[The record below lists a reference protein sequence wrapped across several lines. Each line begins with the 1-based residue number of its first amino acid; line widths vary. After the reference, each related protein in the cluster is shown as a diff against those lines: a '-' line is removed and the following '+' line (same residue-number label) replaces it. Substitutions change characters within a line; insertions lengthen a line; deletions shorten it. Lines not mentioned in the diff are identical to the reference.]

1 MRIVFDENVPQI
13 IASALRDLS
22 VVDFS
27 EHEITS
33 IADLGKQ
40 GIPDTEVLHEVGKG
54 GILITYDK
62 DFKTQKA
69 LYQIIKQNGI
79 GVFWIR
85 QSKNQRMWDLV
96 QLLVK
101 HWPDI
106 VQNAESTKKPFLM
119 EVTKNGVELRF
130 S

>member
-13 IASALRDLS
+13 IASALHDLS
-22 VVDFS
+22 LVDFS
-27 EHEITS
+27 KHEITS
-33 IADLGKQ
+33 ITDLGKQ
-40 GIPDTEVLHEVGKG
+40 GIPDTEVLQEVGKG

-69 LYQIIKQNGI
+69 LYQIIKQKGI

-85 QSKNQRMWDLV
+85 QSKNQKMWDLV

-106 VQNAESTKKPFLM
+106 IQNAESTKKPFLM
-119 EVTKNGVELRF
+119 EVAKNGVELRF

>member
-1 MRIVFDENVPQI
+1 MRMLFDENVPQI

-54 GILITYDK
+54 GILVTYDK

-69 LYQIIKQNGI
+69 LYQIVKQNGI

-101 HWPDI
+101 HWPEI
-106 VQNAESTKKPFLM
+106 IQKAESIKKPFLM